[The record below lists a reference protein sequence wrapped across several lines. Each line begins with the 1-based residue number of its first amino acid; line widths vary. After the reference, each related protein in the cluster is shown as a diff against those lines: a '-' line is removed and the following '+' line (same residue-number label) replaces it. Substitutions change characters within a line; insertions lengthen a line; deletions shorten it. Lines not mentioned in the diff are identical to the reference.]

1 MANSTLWGGANATA
15 QHTIYLGTWT
25 NWSRGQVMGATLT
38 TTRQYG
44 NLLIAFT
51 AFFVGFVAS
60 RFWKMAWLVM
70 HLRISCINL
79 MRRLPS

>member
-1 MANSTLWGGANATA
+1 MANSTLWGGADATT
-15 QHTIYLGTWT
+15 QYTVHLGTWT

-44 NLLIAFT
+44 NLFIAFT

-60 RFWKMAWLVM
+60 RFWKMAWLVIR
-70 HLRISCINL
+70 LYFSSIDL
-79 MRRLPS
+79 MRHLPS